1 MSTPDDQTPQHPQ
14 TPQYPQ
20 APQYPQPAQ
29 YPGNPDGSYPAPPPP
44 GYGQPATPRNGFGVT
59 ALVLGI
65 LALVLCWTVWGGIV
79 LGVLALIFGILGIK
93 RANRGEATNKGMSIS
108 GVVTGSIGLVIGV
121 LLAVLVGSIFAK
133 FGSQLNNLQDCLNQA
148 NGDQAKIEQCRQQFT
163 DDVRG
168 R

>member
-44 GYGQPATPRNGFGVT
+44 GYGQPVTPRNGFGVT

-133 FGSQLNNLQDCLNQA
+133 FGNQLTNLQDCLNQA
-148 NGDQAKIEQCRQQFT
+148 NGERTKIEQCQQQFT